1 VTESDAARV
10 RLCPFVGITRTAL
23 GVVFRSDLAAYRVGG
38 PDAIAVAERVLP
50 LLDGTRDED
59 GVVTALSGYSRA
71 SVLALLDWLRQRQLL
86 DDGRAEGAP
95 AAEVFRASKIDAG
108 EALERVSRARV
119 LVLGG
124 EPCGSVAAI
133 ELRAAGV
140 FAVEVSDHVESVLLR
155 GPWSLVLSALPP
167 SDASGMVAL
176 SRAAHRAGVVS
187 LWGHLSG
194 QKAFL
199 GPLVT
204 PGHTACR
211 VCAAVEAVNPVLMDE
226 TAIDGV
232 VAEIAGRQLGHMLAM
247 EATRVLSRYA
257 PSALG
262 GRLLVEDLTT
272 CETTLHTLVRLP
284 TCRVC
289 GER

>member
-1 VTESDAARV
+1 VTERSTARV
-10 RLCPFVGITRTAL
+10 RLSPNISITRTAL
-23 GVVFRSDLAAYRVGG
+23 GVAFRSDLAAYRVGG
-38 PDAIAVAERVLP
+38 PDAIAVAERVVP

-86 DDGRAEGAP
+86 DDRESDESP
-95 AAEVFRASKIDAG
+95 AAQVFRASKMDAG
-108 EALERVSRARV
+108 EALQRIWRARV
-119 LVLGG
+119 MVFGAV
-124 EPCGSVAAI
+124 PCGRVAAA

-140 FAVEVSDHVESVLLR
+140 STVDFSEHVESVLVR

-167 SDASGMVAL
+167 SDACGMEAL
-176 SRAAHRAGVVS
+176 SRAAHRAGAAS

-211 VCAAVEAVNPVLMDE
+211 VCAAVEALNPALVGG

-232 VAEIAGRQLGHMLAM
+232 LAEIAARRLGHMLAM
-247 EATRVLSRYA
+247 EAVRVLSAYA

-262 GRLLVEDLTT
+262 GRLLVEDLAT